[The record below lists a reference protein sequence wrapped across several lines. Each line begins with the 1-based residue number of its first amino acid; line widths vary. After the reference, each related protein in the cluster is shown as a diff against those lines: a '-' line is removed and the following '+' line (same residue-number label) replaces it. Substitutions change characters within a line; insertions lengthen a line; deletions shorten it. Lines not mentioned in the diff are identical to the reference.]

1 MRYQEITRGTMRCQ
15 EVTMGRQEA
24 YYVGRFNSELVI
36 LRALR
41 AVQSGSVVS
50 FDRFC
55 GLPTSFCGLRT
66 GFVCDV

>member
-1 MRYQEITRGTMRCQ
+1 
-15 EVTMGRQEA
+15 MGRQEA